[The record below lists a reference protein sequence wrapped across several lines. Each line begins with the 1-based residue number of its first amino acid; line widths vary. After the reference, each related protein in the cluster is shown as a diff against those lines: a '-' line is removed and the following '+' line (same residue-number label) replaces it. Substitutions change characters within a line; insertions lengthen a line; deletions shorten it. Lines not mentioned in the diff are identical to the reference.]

1 MFITLPGFVILV
13 VLGLL
18 GLWIFVELGSLPG
31 KKAAQ
36 RNHPQAEAIN
46 ILGWLGL
53 LFGGVGW
60 MLALVWAHSKPLLA
74 PIGQAPAAGTAV
86 AEEAPTEEAS

>member
-1 MFITLPGFVILV
+1 MFMTLPGFVILV
-13 VLGLL
+13 VLGFL
-18 GLWIFVELGSLPG
+18 GVLVFVELGSLPG

-60 MLALVWAHSKPLLA
+60 VAALVWAHMKPVFA
-74 PIGQAPAAGTAV
+74 PIELAPAAGAAV
-86 AEEAPTEEAS
+86 AAETPTEEVS

>member
-1 MFITLPGFVILV
+1 MFMTLPGFVILV

-18 GLWIFVELGSLPG
+18 GVLVFVELGSLPG

-60 MLALVWAHSKPLLA
+60 MLALVWAHMKPVFA
-74 PIGQAPAAGTAV
+74 PVEQAPAVGTAV
-86 AEEAPTEEAS
+86 AAEAPTEDAS